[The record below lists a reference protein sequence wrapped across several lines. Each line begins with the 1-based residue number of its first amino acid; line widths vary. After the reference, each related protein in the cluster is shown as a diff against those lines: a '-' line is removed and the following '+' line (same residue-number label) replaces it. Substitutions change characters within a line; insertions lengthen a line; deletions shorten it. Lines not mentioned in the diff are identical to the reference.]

1 MKEQVLNHKQPL
13 SEQQSKKVV
22 YVEMFRAGPQI
33 SSTGQKLVFDESDL
47 DQVVGSYDPIHHEA
61 PLIIGHDQ
69 QDDTPA
75 LGWVRKVWRKGK
87 ELWGKVE
94 LTPKAEQ
101 LIKDGVFKKVSSS
114 FYLPEAETNPTPGK
128 LSLRHLG
135 LVSVPAVKGLTA
147 FSEESEQQTITIT
160 PSEGE
165 SSISFK
171 EHLGKNQTMARKKTK
186 PETPASVSSVIE
198 HTEGGGMTVNI
209 NIGGGDKPKSN
220 VYDDS
225 GNQISETGAP
235 AEYDMDYG
243 MESDTEADPAMN
255 TADDSSSDD
264 LGLEDGGPDD
274 TDGTDGADATDGM
287 DGTDGTDSTDPTGD
301 DGGDMAPDAGMN
313 GGADD
318 SSTEP
323 SEEGDGAPDDGTE
336 DISGDMEGDDQ
347 KIAQLASE
355 YEIDELI
362 KALALK
368 TDAASM
374 MEGQG
379 MSYGEMPESLK
390 KAMEAKKKGEGE
402 SEDEKKKKKKEEDSE
417 DMGEKCTDAGEPSGA
432 GEPSSEKVKGAD
444 EPKGEQV
451 YAEEEAAEEDEE
463 VSEHGEG
470 CKDYEEDEDEKK
482 KKMMKSDMSKET
494 TPEEATGTLD
504 HSESAMGV
512 QGQNDLQ
519 ARVAELEEELARQKK
534 LMREK
539 EISDFCETLYG
550 EGKLTQ
556 QIVSKTD
563 LVRFMETLNNKN
575 SVNFSETGKASQFD
589 FFKGVLEKL
598 PSMVSFEEFAT
609 PASAPK
615 SRKQPS
621 PSADGYVYDPATADL
636 HAQALDY
643 AEEKGVE
650 YTIALK
656 AVLSNS

>member
-1 MKEQVLNHKQPL
+1 MKDHVLNSKDALSSQQP
-13 SEQQSKKVV
+13 KKVV
-22 YVEMFRAGPQI
+22 FIEMFRAGPQI
-33 SSTGQKLVFDESDL
+33 SSTGQKLIFTETDL
-47 DQVVGSYDPIHHEA
+47 DQVAGSYDPVRHEA

-75 LGWVRKVWRKGK
+75 LGWVRGVWRKGK

-135 LVSVPAVKGLTA
+135 LVSIPAVKGLTA
-147 FSEESEQQTITIT
+147 FSEKSEQETITIT

-186 PETPASVSSVIE
+186 PGTSTSVASVVE

-209 NIGGGDKPKSN
+209 NIGGSEKAKAN

-243 MESDTEADPAMN
+243 MESDMETEAPEMSM
-255 TADDSSSDD
+255 ADDSSDD
-264 LGLEDGGPDD
+264 LGLEDGGDD
-274 TDGTDGADATDGM
+274 MAGEAPEEG
-287 DGTDGTDSTDPTGD
+287 GD
-301 DGGDMAPDAGMN
+301 ETAAPAEDGGDEI
-313 GGADD
+313 GGEVPE
-318 SSTEP
+318 EP
-323 SEEGDGAPDDGTE
+323 SGEGEEGPSMETDDV
-336 DISGDMEGDDQ
+336 SGDMEGSDQ
-347 KIAQLASE
+347 KIAKLASE
-355 YEIDELI
+355 YEIEELI

-368 TDAASM
+368 TDATSM
-374 MEGQG
+374 MEGEG
-379 MSYGEMPESLK
+379 MSYGEMPEGLK
-390 KAMEAKKKGEGE
+390 KAMEAKKEGKKPE
-402 SEDEKKKKKKEEDSE
+402 EEEEEDTEEKDSE
-417 DMGEKCTDAGEPSGA
+417 DMGETVKEGEKPSDAGAPPSEDVSGA
-432 GEPSSEKVKGAD
+432 E
-444 EPKGEQV
+444 EPKAEPV
-451 YAEEEAAEEDEE
+451 YSEEEAEEEVADN
-463 VSEHGEG
+463 GEG
-470 CKDYEEDEDEKK
+470 CKSYEEETDEEKK
-482 KKMMKSDMSKET
+482 KKEMMMKSNMSEET
-494 TPEEATGTLD
+494 TPDEATGTLD
-504 HSESAMGV
+504 HSEPAMGV
-512 QGQNDLQ
+512 QGQNNLH

-539 EISDFCETLYG
+539 EISDFCETLYS
-550 EGKLTQ
+550 EGKLTG

-589 FFKGVLEKL
+589 FFRGILGNL

-615 SRKQPS
+615 SRKTPTPS
-621 PSADGYVYDPATADL
+621 VDGYVYDPSTTEL
-636 HAQALDY
+636 HAQALEY
-643 AEEKGVE
+643 SEQKGVE
-650 YTIALK
+650 YTVALK
-656 AVLSNS
+656 AILSNS

>member
-1 MKEQVLNHKQPL
+1 MKEHVLNQKEPL
-13 SEQQSKKVV
+13 STQQPKKVV
-22 YVEMFRAGPQI
+22 FIEMFRAGPQI
-33 SSTGQKLVFDESDL
+33 SSTGQKLVFTENDL

-87 ELWGKVE
+87 ELWGRVE

-135 LVSVPAVKGLTA
+135 LVSIPAVKGLTA
-147 FSEESEQQTITIT
+147 FSESSEQETITIT

-186 PETPASVSSVIE
+186 PETPASVASVVE
-198 HTEGGGMTVNI
+198 HADGGGMTVNI
-209 NIGGGDKPKSN
+209 NIGGGGSPKAN
-220 VYDDS
+220 VYDDN
-225 GNQISETGAP
+225 GNQVSETGAP

-243 MESDTEADPAMN
+243 MEPDMEAEASTMGM
-255 TADDSSSDD
+255 ADDSSDD
-264 LGLEDGGPDD
+264 LGLEDGGDD
-274 TDGTDGADATDGM
+274 SAAPM
-287 DGTDGTDSTDPTGD
+287 E
-301 DGGDMAPDAGMN
+301 DGGDDAAPMED
-313 GGADD
+313 GGDD
-318 SSTEP
+318 SAAPMEDGGDESTEEP
-323 SEEGDGAPDDGTE
+323 SEEGDAGPEMETD

-355 YEIDELI
+355 YEIEELI

-374 MEGQG
+374 MEGEG
-379 MSYGEMPESLK
+379 MSYGEMPEGLK
-390 KAMEAKKKGEGE
+390 KAMEAKKEGSKDE
-402 SEDEKKKKKKEEDSE
+402 EDEEKTE
-417 DMGEKCTDAGEPSGA
+417 DMGEGVKEGEKPSDAGNPPS
-432 GEPSSEKVKGAD
+432 EDVKGAE

-451 YAEEEAAEEDEE
+451 YAEEEEAEEEISDNGEE
-463 VSEHGEG
+463 
-470 CKDYEEDEDEKK
+470 CKDYEEDEEKK
-482 KKMMKSDMSKET
+482 KKEMMMKSNMSEET
-494 TPEEATGTLD
+494 ASEEATGTLD

-512 QGQNDLQ
+512 RGQNDLQ

-556 QIVSKTD
+556 QIVAKTD

-589 FFKGVLEKL
+589 FFKNILGNL

-609 PASAPK
+609 PVSAPK
-615 SRKQPS
+615 GRKQPT
-621 PSADGYVYDPATADL
+621 PSVDGYVYDPNTADL
-636 HAQALDY
+636 HAQALEY
-643 AEEKGVE
+643 SEEKGVD

-656 AVLSNS
+656 AVLSNQ

>member
-1 MKEQVLNHKQPL
+1 MKEHVLNQKEPL
-13 SEQQSKKVV
+13 SAQQLKKVV
-22 YVEMFRAGPQI
+22 FVEMFRAGPQI
-33 SSTGQKLVFDESDL
+33 SSTGQKLVFTENDL
-47 DQVVGSYDPIHHEA
+47 DQVVGSYDPSHHEA

-75 LGWVRKVWRKGK
+75 LGWVRKIWRKGS

-101 LIKDGVFKKVSSS
+101 LIKDGVFKKISSS

-135 LVSVPAVKGLTA
+135 LVSIPAVKGLTA
-147 FSEESEQQTITIT
+147 FSEQSEQQTITIA

-171 EHLGKNQTMARKKTK
+171 EHLGKNQIMARKKTK
-186 PETPASVSSVIE
+186 PETPASVNSVVE

-209 NIGGGDKPKSN
+209 NIGGGEKPKAN

-235 AEYDMDYG
+235 AEYDMDYA
-243 MESDTEADPAMN
+243 MESGMEADPAMMSM
-255 TADDSSSDD
+255 ADDSADD
-264 LGLEDGGPDD
+264 LGLED
-274 TDGTDGADATDGM
+274 
-287 DGTDGTDSTDPTGD
+287 DSA
-301 DGGDMAPDAGMN
+301 GDMDAEAPGDEM

-318 SSTEP
+318 MAPETDMDSGVDDSAPEP
-323 SEEGDGAPDDGTE
+323 SGEDDDGTE

-347 KIAQLASE
+347 KIAKLASE
-355 YEIDELI
+355 YEIEELI

-368 TDAASM
+368 TDATSM
-374 MEGQG
+374 MEGEGG
-379 MSYGEMPESLK
+379 MSYGEMPEGLK
-390 KAMEAKKKGEGE
+390 KAMEAKKEGE
-402 SEDEKKKKKKEEDSE
+402 EEDDKEKEEEDSE

-432 GEPSSEKVKGAD
+432 GEPPSEDVKSAA

-451 YAEEEAAEEDEE
+451 YAEEETEE

-470 CKDYEEDEDEKK
+470 CKDYEEEEEDDDEEK
-482 KKMMKSDMSKET
+482 KKMMESDMSEKT
-494 TPEEATGTLD
+494 TPKEATGTLD
-504 HSESAMGV
+504 HSEGAMGV

-519 ARVAELEEELARQKK
+519 TRVAELEEELARQKK

-539 EISDFCETLYG
+539 EISDFCETLYDG
-550 EGKLTQ
+550 GKLTQ
-556 QIVSKTD
+556 QIVAKTD

-589 FFKGVLEKL
+589 FFKGILENL

-615 SRKQPS
+615 GRKQPT
-621 PSADGYVYDPATADL
+621 PSADGYIYDPSTADL
-636 HAQALDY
+636 HVQALEY
-643 AEEKGVE
+643 AESKGVD
-650 YTIALK
+650 YTFALK
-656 AVLSNS
+656 AILSDS

>member
-1 MKEQVLNHKQPL
+1 MKDYVLNHKEPL
-13 SEQQSKKVV
+13 SEAQPKKVV
-22 YVEMFRAGPQI
+22 FIEMFRAGPQI
-33 SSTGQKLVFDESDL
+33 SSMGQKLVFTEDDL
-47 DQVVGSYDPIHHEA
+47 DQVVGSYDPVHHEA

-75 LGWVRKVWRKGK
+75 LGWVRKIWRKVQ

-135 LVSVPAVKGLTA
+135 MVSIPAVKGLTA
-147 FSEESEQQTITIT
+147 FSESSEQETITIT

-186 PETPASVSSVIE
+186 PETLASGVSVVE
-198 HTEGGGMTVNI
+198 HSEGGGMTVNI
-209 NIGGGDKPKSN
+209 NIGGGDKAKAN

-225 GNQISETGAP
+225 GNKVSETGAP

-243 MESDTEADPAMN
+243 MESGMETEPPAMSM
-255 TADDSSSDD
+255 ADDSSDD
-264 LGLEDGGPDD
+264 LGLEDEDD
-274 TDGTDGADATDGM
+274 MGAE
-287 DGTDGTDSTDPTGD
+287 DSAAPEAPAGD
-301 DGGDMAPDAGMN
+301 EEIGEESGLEEGGGDEGPME
-313 GGADD
+313 
-318 SSTEP
+318 EP
-323 SEEGDGAPDDGTE
+323 EEGGEEGPGMETE
-336 DISGDMEGDDQ
+336 DISGDMEGGDQ
-347 KIAQLASE
+347 KIAKLASE
-355 YEIDELI
+355 YEIEELI

-374 MEGQG
+374 MEGEG
-379 MSYGEMPESLK
+379 MSYGEMPEGLK
-390 KAMEAKKKGEGE
+390 KAMEAKKGKNTKGTDEEDEEKDSENMGEAVREGE
-402 SEDEKKKKKKEEDSE
+402 KPSEAGSPTSED
-417 DMGEKCTDAGEPSGA
+417 
-432 GEPSSEKVKGAD
+432 VKGAD
-444 EPKGEQV
+444 EPGGEPV
-451 YAEEEAAEEDEE
+451 YAEEETED
-463 VSEHGEG
+463 S
-470 CKDYEEDEDEKK
+470 EDEDEKESAELGEGCKSYEEETDEEK
-482 KKMMKSDMSKET
+482 KKKEMMAKSDMSEKVASS
-494 TPEEATGTLD
+494 EATRTLD
-504 HSESAMGV
+504 HSETAMGV
-512 QGQNDLQ
+512 RGQNNLH

-539 EISDFCETLYG
+539 EISDFCEVLYG

-556 QIVSKTD
+556 QIVAKTD

-589 FFKGVLEKL
+589 FFRGILGNL

-609 PASAPK
+609 PVSAPK
-615 SRKQPS
+615 GRKQPT
-621 PSADGYVYDPATADL
+621 PSADGYIYDPSTTDL
-636 HAQALDY
+636 HAQALEY
-643 AEEKGVE
+643 SEQKGVE

-656 AVLSNS
+656 AILSNS

>member
-1 MKEQVLNHKQPL
+1 MKEHVLNRKEPL
-13 SEQQSKKVV
+13 SEAQPKKVV
-22 YVEMFRAGPQI
+22 FIEMFRAGPQI
-33 SSTGQKLVFDESDL
+33 SSTGQKLVFTESDL

-135 LVSVPAVKGLTA
+135 LVSIPAVKGLTA
-147 FSEESEQQTITIT
+147 FSELSEQKTITIT

-186 PETPASVSSVIE
+186 PETPASVSSTVE

-209 NIGGGDKPKSN
+209 NIGGGGDKAKAN

-235 AEYDMDYG
+235 AEYDMEYG
-243 MESDTEADPAMN
+243 MESDMEAEAPEMSM
-255 TADDSSSDD
+255 ADDSSDD
-264 LGLEDGGPDD
+264 LGLEDGGDD
-274 TDGTDGADATDGM
+274 MGGDAPEEGGDDAAAPADDAGDDMGGEAPEEPSGEGDEGPGM
-287 DGTDGTDSTDPTGD
+287 D
-301 DGGDMAPDAGMN
+301 
-313 GGADD
+313 
-318 SSTEP
+318 
-323 SEEGDGAPDDGTE
+323 TE

-355 YEIDELI
+355 YEIEELI

-374 MEGQG
+374 MEGEG
-379 MSYGEMPESLK
+379 MSYGEMPEGLK
-390 KAMEAKKKGEGE
+390 KAIEAKKEGKDD
-402 SEDEKKKKKKEEDSE
+402 EDKEEKEDSE
-417 DMGEKCTDAGEPSGA
+417 DMGEAVKEGEKPSEA
-432 GEPSSEKVKGAD
+432 EHPTSEDVKGAE

-451 YAEEEAAEEDEE
+451 YAEEETEEKKEEEEE
-463 VSEHGEG
+463 VADNGEG

-482 KKMMKSDMSKET
+482 NAEMMKKSDMSEET
-494 TPEEATGTLD
+494 ASEEATGTLD

-556 QIVSKTD
+556 QIVAKTD

-589 FFKGVLEKL
+589 FFKGILGNL

-615 SRKQPS
+615 SRKQPT
-621 PSADGYVYDPATADL
+621 PSADGYVYDPSTTDL
-636 HAQALDY
+636 HAQALEY

-650 YTIALK
+650 YTVALK
-656 AVLSNS
+656 AVLSN